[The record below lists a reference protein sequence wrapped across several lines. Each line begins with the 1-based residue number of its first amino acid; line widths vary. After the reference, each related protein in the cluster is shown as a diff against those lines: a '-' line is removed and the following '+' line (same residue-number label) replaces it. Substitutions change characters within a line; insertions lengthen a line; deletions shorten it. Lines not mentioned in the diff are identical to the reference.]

1 MMLPHF
7 KLISFALCPY
17 VQRARIMLLEKN
29 IPYDIEYID
38 LRSPPPW
45 FLDISPLEKVPVL
58 LADDKPLFESMPIC
72 EYLDEITP
80 GSLHPADPFKKA
92 QNRAWIEYGND
103 ILNLTYQF
111 FNAKDETAFKR
122 LVANLWDRFETLEET
137 LDTCPFFN
145 GEAFGII
152 DAVYAPIFR
161 FHVAVRQYADFKF
174 FEDTPKVTRWTE
186 ALLARP
192 SVKNSV
198 PDTYETDLDTYLKKR
213 DSLLGERIR
222 GQSVT

>member
-1 MMLPHF
+1 MLPHF
-7 KLISFALCPY
+7 KLVSFALCPY

-29 IPYDIEYID
+29 IPHDIEYID

-58 LADDKPLFESMPIC
+58 LVDDKPLFESMPIC

-103 ILNLTYQF
+103 VLNLTYQF
-111 FNAKDETAFKR
+111 FNAKDETTFKR
-122 LVANLWDRFETLEET
+122 LVANLRDRFETLEET
-137 LDTCPFFN
+137 LDAAPFFN

-161 FHVAVRQYADFKF
+161 FHVAVRRYADLKF
-174 FEDTPKVTRWTE
+174 FDDTPKVTRWTG

-192 SVKNSV
+192 SVRHSV
-198 PDTYETDLDTYLKKR
+198 PESYETDLDTYLKKR
-213 DSLLGERIR
+213 NSLLGARIR
-222 GQSVT
+222 GQAAV